1 MFRNLINVPFAD
13 RSPTISVKIVAM
25 IPDSLVD
32 RSTLYILRIT
42 LLIYTT
48 ISDRTVL
55 NTSRIKQ
62 KRNRANQISFLD
74 RQQSKGLSV
83 GSRD

>member
-13 RSPTISVKIVAM
+13 KSLIISIKIVAM
-25 IPDSLVD
+25 VPDSLVN

-42 LLIYTT
+42 LL

-74 RQQSKGLSV
+74 RQQSKGVSF

>member
-13 RSPTISVKIVAM
+13 KSLIISIKIVAM
-25 IPDSLVD
+25 VPDSLVN

-48 ISDRTVL
+48 ISDRTRHKHESNKTEEKSSEPNL
-55 NTSRIKQ
+55 LSRSSTK
-62 KRNRANQISFLD
+62 
-74 RQQSKGLSV
+74 
-83 GSRD
+83 